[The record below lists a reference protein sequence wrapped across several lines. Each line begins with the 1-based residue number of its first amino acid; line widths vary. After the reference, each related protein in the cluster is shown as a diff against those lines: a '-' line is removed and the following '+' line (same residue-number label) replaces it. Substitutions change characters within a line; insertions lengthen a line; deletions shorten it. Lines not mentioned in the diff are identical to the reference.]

1 LSSLTYRLI
10 DPQKWRRNLAQLEKW
25 EAIDHNKTNVLNYS
39 LATPDSIIFSANT
52 SCILTPT
59 ITDGPYYVWGEVMRQ
74 NVKEEKYSD
83 GVDIFLEV
91 QYIDINT
98 CRPVPGALVD
108 IWQANAT
115 GVYRSAILFEFI
127 LHFLFLGSQSD
138 PKVVVSRRQAT
149 TLLTDG
155 IRLICVVFNKP
166 TATVWSSSRPSSPVT
181 MTDARLT
188 LTC

>member
-1 LSSLTYRLI
+1 MA

-25 EAIDHNKTNVLNYS
+25 EAIDHNKTDILNYS
-39 LATPDSIIFSANT
+39 PATPESIIFSANT
-52 SCILTPT
+52 SFILTPT
-59 ITDGPYYVWGEVMRQ
+59 VTDGPYYVWGEVMRQ

-115 GVYRSAILFEFI
+115 GVYRS
-127 LHFLFLGSQSD
+127 
-138 PKVVVSRRQAT
+138 VV
-149 TLLTDG
+149 LLTSTS
-155 IRLICVVFNKP
+155 I
-166 TATVWSSSRPSSPVT
+166 
-181 MTDARLT
+181 T
-188 LTC
+188 LFQEPF

>member
-1 LSSLTYRLI
+1 MLKLTYYWA
-10 DPQKWRRNLAQLEKW
+10 DPLKWRRNLAQLEKW
-25 EAIDHNKTNVLNYS
+25 EAIDHNKTNILNYS
-39 LATPDSIIFSANT
+39 PVTPESIIFSANT

-115 GVYRSAILFEFI
+115 GVYRSV
-127 LHFLFLGSQSD
+127 LFLNPANPKLPCQMCQSD
-138 PKVVVSRRQAT
+138 PRVVVFRRRAT
-149 TLLTDG
+149 TPPTDG
-155 IRLICVVFNKP
+155 TRLTCVVFSKP
-166 TATVWSSSRPSSPVT
+166 TATV
-181 MTDARLT
+181 
-188 LTC
+188 